1 MASAEGRLPPRP
13 TDLARGTAVARG
25 LVVVREGDGALVL
38 WALGRDRIARRFEL
52 ARGDGPAPA
61 QEGSP

>member
-1 MASAEGRLPPRP
+1 MASVRRRLPRP

-25 LVVVREGDGALVL
+25 LVVVRDRDGALVL

-52 ARGDGPAPA
+52 ARGDTPARA